1 MGKVEERWQ
10 RAIIVGC
17 TDEAPDVVPWLASY
31 GMTSECVV
39 SLPEARMAAVAH
51 PAVVAVADVRACLDA
66 RHACDELFGL
76 AAVVAV
82 GQHDARG
89 RAVALEAGARDCL
102 SRPFDA
108 RELALRVRAVARRE
122 RAHVLAEAALRA
134 REPLMPDVATL
145 EALRLSSR
153 ERGILEA
160 LLSRRGTSVSVGDI
174 YRQVWGAPVRPGAKN
189 LVAVYVSRLR
199 AKLIDAFGR
208 DVIETQRNGG
218 YRLMG

>member
-1 MGKVEERWQ
+1 MGKVEKRWQ

-39 SLPEARMAAVAH
+39 SLSEARMAAVAH

-89 RAVALEAGARDCL
+89 R
-102 SRPFDA
+102 
-108 RELALRVRAVARRE
+108 
-122 RAHVLAEAALRA
+122 AEAALRA

-174 YRQVWGAPVRPGAKN
+174 YRQVWDAPVRPGAKN